1 MTLHYIALLRS
12 AKEDFVRTIS
22 ARNITHANSL
32 ALEIAA
38 RLSKET
44 GDGWEVIRVDPAT

>member
-12 AKEDFVRTIS
+12 KKEDFYRTIS
-22 ARNITHANSL
+22 ARNITHAKSL

-44 GDGWEVIRVDPAT
+44 GDEWRVARVDPA